1 MAVTL
6 IELSAE
12 LRIGDGVTAPDEPI
26 AGILTRL
33 SSVAD
38 AFIELQAPDA
48 PEAIK
53 DEAKIRLVANLYDS
67 PPASAGDRNAN
78 AWANSGA
85 GSLVGRWVQRRAEPD
100 SE

>member
-6 IELSAE
+6 IELSAA
-12 LRIGDGVTAPDEPI
+12 LRIGDGVTAPEEPI

-48 PEAIK
+48 PDAIK
-53 DEAKIRLVANLYDS
+53 EEATIRLVAYMYDS
-67 PPASAGDRNAN
+67 PPAPSGDRNAN

-85 GSLVGRWVQRRAEPD
+85 GALTGRWIARRAEPD